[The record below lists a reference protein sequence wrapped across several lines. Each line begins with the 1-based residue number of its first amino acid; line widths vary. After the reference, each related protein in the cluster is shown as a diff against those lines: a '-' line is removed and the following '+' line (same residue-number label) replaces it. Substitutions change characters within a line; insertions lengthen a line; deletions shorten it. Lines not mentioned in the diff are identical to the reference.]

1 MREFKTM
8 AIPVEA
14 DGIVND
20 QTQFEQQMAANEAQ
34 LEQEIKDSYEDQ
46 GDDGLMKLDYEDYEY
61 VPNPYSK
68 IENMSDKDKVRMA
81 KKMQNLLAKL
91 KAKEVFSDDVS

>member
-20 QTQFEQQMAANEAQ
+20 QKQFEEQMAANEAQ
-34 LEQEIKDSYEDQ
+34 LEQEIKDSYDDQ
-46 GDDGLMKLDYEDYEY
+46 SYDSLMNDYEDYEY

-68 IENMSDKDKVRMA
+68 MENMSDKDKAKMA
-81 KKMQNLLAKL
+81 KKMQDLLAKL
-91 KAKEVFSDDVS
+91 KAKEVFNDVS